1 MREHAGVVGEP
12 ATCSYTRTRVPRE
25 GKIEGGSVK
34 VRSRALA
41 RARAR
46 TDPAMSGVPTGF
58 DIRAH

>member
-1 MREHAGVVGEP
+1 MREHAVVGEP

-25 GKIEGGSVK
+25 SKIEGESMK
-34 VRSRALA
+34 VRS
-41 RARAR
+41 RAR